1 MLSGL
6 SDIFLIYFAQRMDN
20 SLKIKLVSFLKQLG
34 LDEEQAAVYL
44 YLQTNGP
51 STVLAVSR
59 GLDTGRTKLYP
70 ALEEMVKKQVVAVHE
85 RHYGT
90 TFEAL
95 PPENLEFLVSELERK
110 ADIVRHNFKQSLHAL
125 SQLRSNSPTGSK
137 IIEYHGLD
145 GLKQMNW
152 NLVSKASGHYKV
164 FELSEL
170 QSHTGFN
177 KHFKDKLDA
186 IEVKNNLQTYDLTNN
201 PNRSSLSIE
210 VVGRVNHFA
219 YIDPAVFSIEFET
232 YIYNNVVALL
242 SYDKDDI
249 FGVEIYNDKL
259 ARQQEQLFDLLWS
272 QAKTLVMNPKL

>member
-6 SDIFLIYFAQRMDN
+6 SDIYLVYYSQPMDN
-20 SLKIKLVSFLKQLG
+20 SSKRKLVSFLKQLG
-34 LDEEQAAVYL
+34 LNDEQAEVYL
-44 YLQTNGP
+44 YLQTSGP
-51 STVLAVSR
+51 STVLAISR
-59 GLDTGRTKLYP
+59 GLATGRTKLYP
-70 ALEEMVKKQVVAVHE
+70 ALEEMVKRQVVAVHD

-110 ADIVRHNFKQSLHAL
+110 ADIARHNFKESIHAF

-137 IIEYHGLD
+137 IIEYRGLD

-152 NLVSKASGHYKV
+152 NLVSKATGSYKV
-164 FELSEL
+164 FELNEL

-186 IEVKNNLQTYDLTNN
+186 IEVNNNLETFDITNN
-201 PNRSSLSIE
+201 PKRSTISSE
-210 VVGRVNHFA
+210 VTGRVNHFA
-219 YIDPAVFSIEFET
+219 YIDSAVFKIEFET

-249 FGVEIYNDKL
+249 FGVEICNDKL

-272 QAKTLVMNPKL
+272 QAKIIS

>member
-6 SDIFLIYFAQRMDN
+6 TDICLLYYAHPMDN
-20 SLKIKLVSFLKQLG
+20 SLKSKLVSFLKQLS
-34 LDEEQAAVYL
+34 LDDEQASVYL
-44 YLQTNGP
+44 YLQEFGP
-51 STVLAVSR
+51 STVLAISR
-59 GLDTGRTKLYP
+59 GLETGRTKLYP
-70 ALEEMVKKQVVAVHE
+70 ALEDMVKKQVVATHE

-110 ADIVRHNFKQSLHAL
+110 ADIARLNFKESIHAFT
-125 SQLRSNSPTGSK
+125 QLRANSPTGSK
-137 IIEYHGLD
+137 VIEYRGLD

-152 NLVSKASGHYKV
+152 NLVSKAKGQYKV
-164 FELSEL
+164 FELDAL
-170 QSHTGFN
+170 QNHTGFN

-186 IEVKNNLQTYDLTNN
+186 IEINNKLETFDLTNN
-201 PNRSSLSIE
+201 PDRPVSNTNASVRL
-210 VVGRVNHFA
+210 NHFA
-219 YIDPAVFSIEFET
+219 YIDPALFKIEFET

-272 QAKTLVMNPKL
+272 QSKNLSD